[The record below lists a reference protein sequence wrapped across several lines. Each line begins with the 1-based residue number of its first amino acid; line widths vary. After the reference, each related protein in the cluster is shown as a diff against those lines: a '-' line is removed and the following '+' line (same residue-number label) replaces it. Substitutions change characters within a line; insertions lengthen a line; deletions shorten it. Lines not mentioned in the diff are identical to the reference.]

1 MKRIRIYDYSGD
13 PTIVE
18 LKDSP
23 ILLMTMKEV
32 TGDEVLVVR
41 YEDGSR
47 QVFDSSNCRTMS
59 FYDGEY
65 DIIGEDIEKFLKDR
79 EVKDED

>member
-1 MKRIRIYDYSGD
+1 MKIRIYDYSGD
-13 PTIVE
+13 PKVIE

-32 TGDEVLVVR
+32 SGDEILVVR

-47 QVFDSSNCRTMS
+47 QVFDSSDCRTMS
-59 FYDGEY
+59 FDDGEY
-65 DIIGEDIEKFLKDR
+65 DIVGKDIKKFLKER
-79 EVKDED
+79 EVKD

>member
-1 MKRIRIYDYSGD
+1 MKIRIYDYSED

-32 TGDEVLVVR
+32 SGDEILVVR
-41 YEDGSR
+41 YKDGSR
-47 QVFDSSNCRTMS
+47 YV
-59 FYDGEY
+59 
-65 DIIGEDIEKFLKDR
+65 
-79 EVKDED
+79 